1 MKKGE
6 MYLLTFNNTEENNEY
21 LPAENKHS
29 KLLYIFLIVLF
40 LSLCVMDGS
49 RDKKR
54 EIRQLGKYM
63 CVYVYLHYFLLACF
77 PFHCIVETVTISYYA
92 HFTHFVSLERCS

>member
-1 MKKGE
+1 
-6 MYLLTFNNTEENNEY
+6 MYLLTFNDTEENSEY

-29 KLLYIFLIVLF
+29 KLLYIFFIVLF
-40 LSLCVMDGS
+40 LSLCVMDRY
-49 RDKKR
+49 RDKKH

-63 CVYVYLHYFLLACF
+63 CVYVYLHYCLPLCF
-77 PFHCIVETVTISYYA
+77 PLHCIVEIVTISHCA